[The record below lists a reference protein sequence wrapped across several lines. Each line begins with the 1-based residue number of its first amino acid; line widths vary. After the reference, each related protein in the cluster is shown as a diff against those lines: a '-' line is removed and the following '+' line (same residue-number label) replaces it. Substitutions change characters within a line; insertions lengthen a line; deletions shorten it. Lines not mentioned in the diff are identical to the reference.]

1 MKTKYSFNN
10 TVHLLCKEED
20 GLLVILD
27 SIQDS
32 VEPEE
37 HSMLSE
43 ALLDHVSQ
51 SFYSNRAELLKN
63 VDLEFD
69 YEEDSTESFLKFNSY
84 LKMEGFKLITIL
96 ASEVVEIEKIGYL
109 SLSHLWNLNF
119 IYKVV
124 GNKENEIDV
133 ALRNIIS
140 EMNSVP
146 MIILNAVESIE
157 SAISIEQVEPQLRL
171 VLDYLEFVKKEILI
185 IK

>member
-1 MKTKYSFNN
+1 
-10 TVHLLCKEED
+10 
-20 GLLVILD
+20 
-27 SIQDS
+27 
-32 VEPEE
+32 
-37 HSMLSE
+37 
-43 ALLDHVSQ
+43 
-51 SFYSNRAELLKN
+51 
-63 VDLEFD
+63 
-69 YEEDSTESFLKFNSY
+69 
-84 LKMEGFKLITIL
+84 MEGFKLITIL

-146 MIILNAVESIE
+146 IIILNAIESIE
-157 SAISIEQVEPQLRL
+157 YSISIEQVEPQLRL